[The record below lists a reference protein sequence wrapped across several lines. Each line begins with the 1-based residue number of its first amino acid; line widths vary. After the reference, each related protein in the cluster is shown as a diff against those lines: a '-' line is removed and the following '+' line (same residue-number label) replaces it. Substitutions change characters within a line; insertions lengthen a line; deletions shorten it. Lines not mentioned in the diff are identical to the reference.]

1 MGRWPTGVAV
11 VTSRDAGGDAGLT
24 VNALLSVSLDPMRL
38 LISLTES
45 ADTTPVIRRSGVF
58 AANFLS
64 AAQRAVSE
72 RFAQTLAPAAK
83 FAGLT
88 VRRGLTGAPLI
99 DGAVAQLE
107 CQVRD
112 ETRAGDHVLFQGEVV
127 GLYEGPDVAPLV
139 FYHSG
144 YAEPAGDWGLTLA
157 PPRR

>member
-11 VTSRDAGGDAGLT
+11 VTSRDARGDAGLT
-24 VNALLSVSLDPMRL
+24 VNGLISVSLTPMRL
-38 LISLTES
+38 LISLTEA
-45 ADTTPVIRRSGVF
+45 ADTTAVIRRSGVF

-72 RFAQTLAPAAK
+72 RFAQTMTPAEK
-83 FAGLT
+83 FAGLA

-99 DGAVAQLE
+99 DGSVAQVE
-107 CQVRD
+107 CRVRD
-112 ETRAGDHVLFQGEVV
+112 ETRAGDHVLFQGDVV
-127 GLYEGPDVAPLV
+127 GLYDGPDDTPLV

-144 YAEPAGDWGLTLA
+144 YAEPTGERGLTLA